1 MAKEVLSCR
10 ALRETIRKRIVNN
23 QRSAGAKFPFGMQ
36 VIFHL
41 FNETI
46 PKQ

>member
-1 MAKEVLSCR
+1 M
-10 ALRETIRKRIVNN
+10 VNDN
-23 QRSAGAKFPFGMQ
+23 LAVGNWYADDTDKTDELGLKFPFGMQ